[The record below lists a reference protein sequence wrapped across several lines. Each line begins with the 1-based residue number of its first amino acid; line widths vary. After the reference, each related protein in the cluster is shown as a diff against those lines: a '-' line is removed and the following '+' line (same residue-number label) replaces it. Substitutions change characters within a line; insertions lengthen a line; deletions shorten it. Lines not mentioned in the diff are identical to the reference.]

1 MKVQQHNY
9 KTISISHVTSQESR
23 QEWSW
28 LTYLFPQK
36 WTLAETSSFIHKAK
50 NEWITIVKK
59 IQNLKDIK
67 IFKSPFLPGMT
78 GHAPLKNICWF

>member
-1 MKVQQHNY
+1 MKWLGEKMKVQQHNY
-9 KTISISHVTSQESR
+9 KTIRISHVTSQESR

-50 NEWITIVKK
+50 NEWITIVKENTK
-59 IQNLKDIK
+59 
-67 IFKSPFLPGMT
+67 PER
-78 GHAPLKNICWF
+78 HKNF